1 MKWIILI
8 LAALVAQIVV
18 SGEEDIKVGPLMV
31 GIDLSAF
38 NNTSINYYPDNTS
51 PPLTITDYDGYWFE
65 EHLTSIK
72 ADENKSLRLVYRKF
86 ANDVSP
92 NDFLALY
99 DMGELDINHYG
110 DTIGSIIVTAN
121 WIIYGPDGNPRGI
134 LINSNLYPNANSHTF
149 LSYWLS
155 SREELLVTSRAL
167 TCEELNSTINSLY
180 IEGYKKNEK
189 FLNINLGC
197 S

>member
-8 LAALVAQIVV
+8 LATLIAPIAV
-18 SGEEDIKVGPLMV
+18 SGEEDIRVGPIMI

-51 PPLTITDYDGYWFE
+51 PPIAVTDYDGFWFE
-65 EHLTSIK
+65 EHRATITG
-72 ADENKSLRLVYRKF
+72 DENKSLGLVFRNF
-86 ANDVSP
+86 ANDVHP
-92 NDFLALY
+92 NNFLALY
-99 DMGELDINHYG
+99 DMSALDTNHYEG
-110 DTIGSIIVTAN
+110 ISLTAR
-121 WIIYGPDGNPRGI
+121 WILYRADSTPAGI
-134 LINSNLYPNANSHTF
+134 LVYSEPYPFINNTHTF

-155 SREELLVTSRAL
+155 DREELVVTSRAL

-180 IEGYKKNEK
+180 IEGYKENEK
-189 FLNINLGC
+189 FLNINMRC

>member
-8 LAALVAQIVV
+8 LAALVAPIVV
-18 SGEEDIKVGPLMV
+18 SCEEDIKVGPLMV

-51 PPLTITDYDGYWFE
+51 PPFAVTDYDGFWFE
-65 EHLTSIK
+65 EYRAAITG
-72 ADENKSLRLVYRKF
+72 DENKSLGLVFRNF
-86 ANDVSP
+86 ANDVHP
-92 NDFLALY
+92 NNFLALY
-99 DMGELDINHYG
+99 DMGALDTNHYEG
-110 DTIGSIIVTAN
+110 ISLTAR
-121 WIIYGPDGNPRGI
+121 WILYRTDSTPAGI
-134 LINSNLYPNANSHTF
+134 LVYSEPYPFINNSHTF

-155 SREELLVTSRAL
+155 DREELIVTSRSL

-180 IEGYKKNEK
+180 IEGYKENEK
-189 FLNINLGC
+189 FLNINMRC